1 MSTLY
6 TKENFMDIKIRD
18 SIINNFRGNTKA
30 EIRESIEQTVNSE
43 DEIVLP
49 GLGVFFELLWN
60 SSDEECKS
68 KMLDLLEKNI

>member
-1 MSTLY
+1 
-6 TKENFMDIKIRD
+6 MDIKIRD

>member
-1 MSTLY
+1 
-6 TKENFMDIKIRD
+6 MDIKIRD

-68 KMLDLLEKNI
+68 KMLELLEKSL